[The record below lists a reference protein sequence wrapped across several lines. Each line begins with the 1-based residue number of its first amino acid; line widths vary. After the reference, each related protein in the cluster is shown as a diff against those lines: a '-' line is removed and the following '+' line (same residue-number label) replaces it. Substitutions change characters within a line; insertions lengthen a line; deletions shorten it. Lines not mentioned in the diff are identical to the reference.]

1 MSQLWNLAILNPIFN
16 VLAVLYQWT
25 SNLGISIILFTTILR
40 LILVPLTLP
49 QIKMGKKQRDLQPEL
64 NKIKE
69 KFKYDTKKQAELQ
82 MELFKKHGINPGAG
96 CLTSILT
103 FILMI
108 AIYRVVVM
116 FTINP
121 NIDALNTHIYLDQ
134 FKFLTGETINTSF
147 LYLNLA
153 KPDPFLIVTLLAVA
167 LQFLATKMMM
177 PYSEI
182 EEQAAKETPDK
193 KDDMMAAFQKQN
205 LYMMPIMFLIFGLTL
220 PSGVMLYI
228 MTTTIFQIAQQYLSS
243 GWGGLKPW
251 IKKLK
256 FAKRTL

>member
-1 MSQLWNLAILNPIFN
+1 MSGVWQTIILNPILN

-25 SNLGISIILFTTILR
+25 SNLGVSIILFTLILR

-49 QIKMGKKQRDLQPEL
+49 QIKMTKKQRDLQPEL

-69 KFKYDTKKQAELQ
+69 KFKYDKKKQAEMQ

-96 CLTSILT
+96 CLTTIITLA
-103 FILMI
+103 LMI
-108 AIYRVVVM
+108 AIYRVVTL

-121 NIDALNTHIYLDQ
+121 DTNLLNASIYWDL
-134 FKFLTGETINTSF
+134 FKFTAGESVNTQF

-153 KPDPFLIVTLLAVA
+153 KPDPYLVVTLLAVG
-167 LQFLATKMMM
+167 LQFLATKMIM

-182 EEQAAKETPDK
+182 GEKAAEKTPDK
-193 KDDMMAAFQKQN
+193 TDDMMAAFQKQN
-205 LYMMPIMFLIFGLTL
+205 LYMMPIMFFIFGLTL

-228 MTTTIFQIAQQYLSS
+228 ITTTLFQIVQTYLSS
-243 GWGGLKPW
+243 GWGGLKGW
-251 IKKLK
+251 INKIKFVKK
-256 FAKRTL
+256 TL